1 MRAVRQAGQKPTQ
14 APMTSVASTLLE
26 PAMTSGDLVLLERLV
41 ANLVDNALRYNTPG
55 GDLWLTTDTADGQAT
70 LVVANTGPVIS
81 QPAPGLLFEPFQRLQ
96 GRTASD
102 GFGFGLAIVTAHQ
115 GTVTAEPRPGGGLT
129 VTVTIPRLAD
139 RAEQRSPRSR
149 PASLTSTP
157 RPAPVPQQEA
167 SP

>member
-41 ANLVDNALRYNTPG
+41 DNALQYNTPG
-55 GDLWLTTDTADGQAT
+55 GD
-70 LVVANTGPVIS
+70 
-81 QPAPGLLFEPFQRLQ
+81 LFEPFQRLQ